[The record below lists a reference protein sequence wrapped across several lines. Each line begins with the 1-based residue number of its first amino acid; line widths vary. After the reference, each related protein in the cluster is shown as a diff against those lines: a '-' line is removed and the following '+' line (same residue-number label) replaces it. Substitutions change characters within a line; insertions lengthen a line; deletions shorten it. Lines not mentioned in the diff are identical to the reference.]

1 MTVEEFLVKKDVF
14 IKPEI
19 SNFNL
24 NISRDGYILIQNNI
38 KQAMIEFA
46 KLHCKAQ
53 LKAILENAK
62 TKTKMIPYTGVRAGG
77 SFPVEVIDKDSIINA
92 YPLDLIK

>member
-1 MTVEEFLVKKDVF
+1 MENNLLTAKQFFKEELSGEPLTEESVIVG
-14 IKPEI
+14 
-19 SNFNL
+19 L
-24 NISRDGYILIQNNI
+24 
-38 KQAMIEFA
+38 IEFA
-46 KLHCKAQ
+46 KLHCEAQ
-53 LKAILENAK
+53 LKVILENAK

>member
-46 KLHCKAQ
+46 KYHCKSQ
-53 LKAILENAK
+53 LEAILNDVK
-62 TKTKMIPYTGVRAGG
+62 TKNDWEGNTGSEYYDIIV
-77 SFPVEVIDKDSIINA
+77 DMDSIINA
-92 YPLDLIK
+92 YNLNNIK